1 MLHRNSLLTASSV
14 SSNIDDNLLISL
26 TDKIVTL
33 LRVGEMFAYDL
44 GVGVLCREWLGNG
57 RGMCMTGVGRAG
69 MDGADIS
76 DYLRRVNLDKSRL
89 ISV

>member
-33 LRVGEMFAYDL
+33 LRLGEMFAYDL

-57 RGMCMTGVGRAG
+57 WGRCMTGSGKG
-69 MDGADIS
+69 WNGWADIS
-76 DYLRRVNLDKSRL
+76 DCLRRVNLDKSRL